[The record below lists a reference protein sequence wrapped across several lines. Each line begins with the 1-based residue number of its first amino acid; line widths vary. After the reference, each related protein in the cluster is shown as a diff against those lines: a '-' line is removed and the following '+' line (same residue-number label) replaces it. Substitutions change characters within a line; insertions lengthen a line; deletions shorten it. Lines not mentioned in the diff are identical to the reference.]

1 MSKMSAIKLPTEKIK
16 NKLRRHRAFKRVSGK
31 IGMSP
36 GTLIPPADGRTG
48 PINISAFHYDDM
60 MLDEKKNV
68 VSIESVLPPKE
79 ATGVTWIDIDGIHD
93 TALIE
98 KVGAHFGFHPLVL
111 EDVVTPDQ
119 RPKLEDYTD
128 YLFVTLKMLTL
139 VPGEQEVKIE
149 EISILVGANYL
160 ITVQETE
167 GDCFEPV
174 RERIRRGK
182 ERLRK
187 AGPDYLMYALIDAIV
202 DNYFAV
208 LETLGER
215 FELLQ
220 ETVITQPDP
229 KTLQTLHRMKSEL
242 IYVRKSVWPLR
253 DVINGLQRSESK
265 LISRTT
271 EVYLRDVHDHTIQVI
286 DTIETF
292 RDMLSSMLDIYLSSV
307 SNRLNAVMKV
317 LTIIATIFIPL
328 TFIAGVYGM
337 NFEFMPELH
346 WRWGYPAIMGL
357 MFAMG
362 LGMLYWFRRKNW
374 L

>member
-1 MSKMSAIKLPTEKIK
+1 MSAIKLPTERIK
-16 NKLRRHRAFKRVSGK
+16 NKLKRHRAFKQVSGK

-48 PINISAFHYDDM
+48 PIKISAFHYDEST
-60 MLDEKKNV
+60 LDEKKDV
-68 VSIESVLPPKE
+68 VSIESVLPSKE

-98 KVGAHFGFHPLVL
+98 RVGAHFGFHPLVL

-220 ETVITQPDP
+220 ESVITQPDP

-362 LGMLYWFRRKNW
+362 LGMLYWFRRKDW
-374 L
+374 I

>member
-1 MSKMSAIKLPTEKIK
+1 MSAVKLPTDKIK
-16 NKLRRHRAFKRVSGK
+16 AKLRRHRAYKQVSGK

-36 GTLIPPADGRTG
+36 GTLIPPIDGRTG
-48 PINISAFHYDDM
+48 PTKISAFHYNDVD
-60 MLDEKKNV
+60 LTENSPV
-68 VSIESVLPPKE
+68 PNIESVLPAKDVP
-79 ATGVTWIDIDGIHD
+79 GVTWIDIDGIHD
-93 TALIE
+93 TKLIE
-98 KVGAHFGFHPLVL
+98 QVGAHFGFHPLVL
-111 EDVVTPDQ
+111 EDIVTPDQ
-119 RPKLEDYTD
+119 RPKLEDYGD

-139 VPGEQEVKIE
+139 QQGETEVKIE
-149 EISILVGANYL
+149 EISILCGANYVV
-160 ITVQETE
+160 TFQETE

-182 ERLRK
+182 EKLRK

-208 LETLGER
+208 LEVLGER
-215 FELLQ
+215 FESLQ
-220 ETVITQPDP
+220 EIVITVPEP
-229 KTLQTLHRMKSEL
+229 STLQTIHRLKNEL
-242 IYVRKSVWPLR
+242 LYLRKSVWPLR
-253 DVINGLQRSESK
+253 DVVTGLQRSESP
-265 LISRTT
+265 LISRST
-271 EVYLRDVHDHTIQVI
+271 EIYLRDVHDHTIQVI

-307 SNRLNAVMKV
+307 SNRMNAVMKV

-346 WRWGYPAIMGL
+346 WRWGYPLIMFF
-357 MFAMG
+357 MFSMG
-362 LGMLYWFRRKNW
+362 TGMLVWFHRKRW